1 MLVKATNDVYWGM
14 GLNLGV
20 TTLVLVLG
28 VLSQAPGIA
37 VSTAAF
43 TLGMVAETIY
53 LWWRVNPI
61 QSRLRLA
68 PQPLEMNV
76 TG

>member
-20 TTLVLVLG
+20 TGLALFLG

-37 VSTAAF
+37 VSTIAF
-43 TLGMVAETIY
+43 TLGMVVETIY
-53 LWWRVNPI
+53 LWWRVNPV

-68 PQPLEMNV
+68 PQQSM
-76 TG
+76 